1 MLLALVLLS
10 LFFTMLL
17 FPETVFQGACDGL
30 LLWYQI
36 LIPTLFPYLIVTGLL
51 LKTDG
56 AAVVSRLLF
65 RPFHLLFGTSFYGS
79 FLRSVRL
86 FMRLPMGAKILPTFF
101 FKEKFLLKKPLTC
114 CPSGNNASPS
124 FIITFLVLN
133 TIHQKAFCIPALL
146 LLFGTMILLSF
157 LQRIL
162 RHFIKNKDWIFPEMS
177 EVFTQENSI
186 FSKPLTHKTNFSVLE
201 SCILNSSET
210 LVKVGG
216 YLMIFSVLL
225 ALLELLPIRSPGFL
239 LLKSSL
245 EMTNGIL
252 LLSQSLSHPQVLY
265 PLLLALTS
273 FGGWCSVAQTQS
285 MIAGTGLKL
294 SSLYNT
300 KTDRRTGSQPFDIS
314 LSEIFII
321 QCNDYLRSPCPFSS

>member
-1 MLLALVLLS
+1 MKNHFFQFFLILCFFVMLS
-10 LFFTMLL
+10 
-17 FPETVFQGACDGL
+17 FPSEVFEGAKSGL
-30 LLWYQI
+30 LLWF
-36 LIPTLFPYLIVTGLL
+36 LTVLPTLFPFLLI
-51 LKTDG
+51 
-56 AAVVSRLLF
+56 SRLLLDSCACSLLNKLLAPVIS
-65 RPFHLLFGTSFYGS
+65 RLFGISAQGS
-79 FLRSVRL
+79 FAFIVGFLCGY
-86 FMRLPMGAKILPTFF
+86 PMGAKITADLFHARQIS
-101 FKEKFLLKKPLTC
+101 KAEASYLLSFC
-114 CPSGNNASPS
+114 NNASPS
-124 FIITFLVLN
+124 FVITFLVLN

-146 LLFGTMILLSF
+146 LLFGTMILLSY

-186 FSKPLTHKTNFSVLE
+186 FSKPLTHKMNFSVLE

-225 ALLELLPIRSPGFL
+225 ALLELLPIRLPGFL

-252 LLSQSLSHPQVLY
+252 LLSQSLSKPQVLY
-265 PLLLALTS
+265 PLLLALTT

-285 MIAGTGLKL
+285 MIAGTELKL
-294 SSLYNT
+294 SSY
-300 KTDRRTGSQPFDIS
+300 
-314 LSEIFII
+314 II
-321 QCNDYLRSPCPFSS
+321 QKLTAALAVSLLTFLYLKFL

>member
-1 MLLALVLLS
+1 MEASLLLLDCPVRQMNTAASFLS
-10 LFFTMLL
+10 LSSPKEESASDVH
-17 FPETVFQGACDGL
+17 PE
-30 LLWYQI
+30 
-36 LIPTLFPYLIVTGLL
+36 
-51 LKTDG
+51 
-56 AAVVSRLLF
+56 
-65 RPFHLLFGTSFYGS
+65 
-79 FLRSVRL
+79 
-86 FMRLPMGAKILPTFF
+86 
-101 FKEKFLLKKPLTC
+101 
-114 CPSGNNASPS
+114 SPS
-124 FIITFLVLN
+124 VL
-133 TIHQKAFCIPALL
+133 HLPDIPALL

-186 FSKPLTHKTNFSVLE
+186 FSKPLTHKMNFSVLE

-252 LLSQSLSHPQVLY
+252 LLSQSLSKPQVLY

-294 SSLYNT
+294 SSY
-300 KTDRRTGSQPFDIS
+300 
-314 LSEIFII
+314 II
-321 QCNDYLRSPCPFSS
+321 QKLTAALAVSLLTFLYLKFL

>member
-1 MLLALVLLS
+1 MLLALILLS

-79 FLRSVRL
+79 FAVLSGFL
-86 FMRLPMGAKILPTFF
+86 CGYPMGAKII
-101 FKEKFLLKKPLTC
+101 
-114 CPSGNNASPS
+114 AD
-124 FIITFLVLN
+124 
-133 TIHQKAFCIPALL
+133 
-146 LLFGTMILLSF
+146 
-157 LQRIL
+157 
-162 RHFIKNKDWIFPEMS
+162 KNKDWIFPEMS

-186 FSKPLTHKTNFSVLE
+186 FSKPLTHKMNFSVLE

-294 SSLYNT
+294 SSY
-300 KTDRRTGSQPFDIS
+300 
-314 LSEIFII
+314 II
-321 QCNDYLRSPCPFSS
+321 QKLTAALAVSLLTFLYLKFL

>member
-1 MLLALVLLS
+1 MLLALILLS

-79 FLRSVRL
+79 FAVLSGFL
-86 FMRLPMGAKILPTFF
+86 CGYPMGAKIIAD
-101 FKEKFLLKKPLTC
+101 LLLQGKISLEEASYLLSFC
-114 CPSGNNASPS
+114 NNASPS

-133 TIHQKAFCIPALL
+133 TIHQKAFCIPVLL

-177 EVFTQENSI
+177 EIFTQENSI
-186 FSKPLTHKTNFSVLE
+186 FSKPLTHKMNFSVLE

-265 PLLLALTS
+265 PSLLALTS

-294 SSLYNT
+294 SSY
-300 KTDRRTGSQPFDIS
+300 
-314 LSEIFII
+314 II
-321 QCNDYLRSPCPFSS
+321 QKLTAALAVSILTFLYLKFL

>member
-1 MLLALVLLS
+1 MLLALILLS

-79 FLRSVRL
+79 FAVLSGFL
-86 FMRLPMGAKILPTFF
+86 CGYPMGAKIIAD
-101 FKEKFLLKKPLTC
+101 LLLQGKISLEEASYLLSFC
-114 CPSGNNASPS
+114 NNASPS

-146 LLFGTMILLSF
+146 LLFGTPIFLSF

-162 RHFIKNKDWIFPEMS
+162 RHFIKNKDWIFPEISEPEMS
-177 EVFTQENSI
+177 EVFTQEISI
-186 FSKPLTHKTNFSVLE
+186 FPKPLTHKLNFSVLE

-252 LLSQSLSHPQVLY
+252 LLSQSLSKPQVLY

-294 SSLYNT
+294 SSY
-300 KTDRRTGSQPFDIS
+300 
-314 LSEIFII
+314 II
-321 QCNDYLRSPCPFSS
+321 QKLTAALAVSLLTFLYLKFL

>member
-1 MLLALVLLS
+1 
-10 LFFTMLL
+10 
-17 FPETVFQGACDGL
+17 
-30 LLWYQI
+30 
-36 LIPTLFPYLIVTGLL
+36 
-51 LKTDG
+51 
-56 AAVVSRLLF
+56 
-65 RPFHLLFGTSFYGS
+65 
-79 FLRSVRL
+79 
-86 FMRLPMGAKILPTFF
+86 
-101 FKEKFLLKKPLTC
+101 
-114 CPSGNNASPS
+114 
-124 FIITFLVLN
+124 
-133 TIHQKAFCIPALL
+133 
-146 LLFGTMILLSF
+146 
-157 LQRIL
+157 
-162 RHFIKNKDWIFPEMS
+162 MS

-186 FSKPLTHKTNFSVLE
+186 FSKPLTHKMNFSVLE

-285 MIAGTGLKL
+285 GLKL
-294 SSLYNT
+294 SSY
-300 KTDRRTGSQPFDIS
+300 
-314 LSEIFII
+314 II
-321 QCNDYLRSPCPFSS
+321 QKLTAALAVSLLTFLYLKFL

>member
-79 FLRSVRL
+79 FAVLSGFL
-86 FMRLPMGAKILPTFF
+86 CGYPMGAKIIAD
-101 FKEKFLLKKPLTC
+101 LLLQGKISLEEASYLLSFC
-114 CPSGNNASPS
+114 NNASPS

-162 RHFIKNKDWIFPEMS
+162 RHFIKNKDFPGNVRSFHTGE
-177 EVFTQENSI
+177 FH
-186 FSKPLTHKTNFSVLE
+186 FFKTTDAQNEFFRVRILYPEQFRNACKSRRLPDDLFCT
-201 SCILNSSET
+201 SCIIGTSADSFT
-210 LVKVGG
+210 W
-216 YLMIFSVLL
+216 F
-225 ALLELLPIRSPGFL
+225 
-239 LLKSSL
+239 SSL
-245 EMTNGIL
+245 E
-252 LLSQSLSHPQVLY
+252 
-265 PLLLALTS
+265 
-273 FGGWCSVAQTQS
+273 
-285 MIAGTGLKL
+285 
-294 SSLYNT
+294 
-300 KTDRRTGSQPFDIS
+300 
-314 LSEIFII
+314 IF
-321 QCNDYLRSPCPFSS
+321 S

>member
-79 FLRSVRL
+79 FAVLSGFL
-86 FMRLPMGAKILPTFF
+86 CGYPMGAKIIADLLLTR
-101 FKEKFLLKKPLTC
+101 KKFLLKKLLTC
-114 CPSGNNASPS
+114 CPSVIMQVHLSLLL
-124 FIITFLVLN
+124 FLFLN

-162 RHFIKNKDWIFPEMS
+162 RHFIKNKDWIFPENVRS
-177 EVFTQENSI
+177 FHTGEFH
-186 FSKPLTHKTNFSVLE
+186 FFKTTDAQNEFFCVR
-201 SCILNSSET
+201 I
-210 LVKVGG
+210 
-216 YLMIFSVLL
+216 
-225 ALLELLPIRSPGFL
+225 
-239 LLKSSL
+239 
-245 EMTNGIL
+245 
-252 LLSQSLSHPQVLY
+252 LY
-265 PLLLALTS
+265 PEQLQKRL
-273 FGGWCSVAQTQS
+273 
-285 MIAGTGLKL
+285 
-294 SSLYNT
+294 
-300 KTDRRTGSQPFDIS
+300 
-314 LSEIFII
+314 
-321 QCNDYLRSPCPFSS
+321 